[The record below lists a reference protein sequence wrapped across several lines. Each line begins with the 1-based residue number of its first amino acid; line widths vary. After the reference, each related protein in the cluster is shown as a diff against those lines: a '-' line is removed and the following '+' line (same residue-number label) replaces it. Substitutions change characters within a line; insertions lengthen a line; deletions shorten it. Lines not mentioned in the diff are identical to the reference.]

1 MRIFLLFNCNNV
13 IITLQ
18 EWLYPADNTSC
29 WIGHK
34 IKGEWQN
41 AG

>member
-18 EWLYPADNTSC
+18 EGLYPADNTSC